1 MMKPAR
7 TPESA
12 VAHEH
17 EEAVAALF
25 EGTRSEAVAE
35 GRADVDAGRVY
46 DADAVKRWKES
57 WDTPEES
64 ERPDAK

>member
-1 MMKPAR
+1 M
-7 TPESA
+7 
-12 VAHEH
+12 
-17 EEAVAALF
+17 AALF

-46 DADAVKRWKES
+46 DADAVKRWMES

-64 ERPDAK
+64 ERPDAN